1 MTLEAKGVADMYAGS
16 NALNAYQ
23 KNSVET
29 ASKEKLLLML
39 YDGLVKFIKQGIT
52 GIEEN
57 NVEKAN
63 TNLVKAQNIIAE
75 FMSTLDMDKGGE
87 ISRSLMLLYDYL
99 HRRLIEANIKKDA
112 EIAKEVLGF
121 AEDLK
126 ETFEEAYK
134 LSKK

>member
-1 MTLEAKGVADMYAGS
+1 MYGA

-23 KNSVET
+23 KNSVNT

-39 YDGLVKFIKQGIT
+39 YDGLVKFIKQGIA
-52 GIEEN
+52 GIEEKSI
-57 NVEKAN
+57 ERAN
-63 TNLVKAQNIIAE
+63 TNLVKAQNIVSE
-75 FMSTLDMDKGGE
+75 FMATLNTQVGGE
-87 ISRSLMLLYDYL
+87 MAKGLMALYDYM
-99 HRRLIEANIKKDA
+99 HRRLMEANMKKDA

-121 AEDLK
+121 AEELK